1 MASLPSLVGFLL
13 LGALLV
19 SSTAQNMTPGMEAG
33 EFLGLSEVMGALL
46 DNPNWTQMHPHP
58 CTQTPWPG
66 IQCDVIHHGH
76 DSLPILHVTKLHIGP
91 DVANP
96 PVCKTTAYLSASL
109 LKLPHLNSLSIV
121 GCFRM
126 SRVFLPAPIF
136 GSFSSLEQLVVKSNP
151 GLYGEIPLTLADTT
165 TLRVLSLS
173 QNSLHGQV
181 PKGLGRLRKL
191 EQLDLSYNNLT
202 GKIPQEIGGL
212 KSLTILDMS
221 YNGLQGRLPYSLGQ
235 LQTLQKID
243 LSHNRPVGRIPS
255 VIGRLKQLV
264 FLDLSHNNLTGPI
277 PDTLSGL
284 KGLEYLLVE
293 NNPLNTKLPWF
304 MGTLVNPT
312 VLSLSTCGL
321 VGTIPPSFCWLDQ
334 LIVLYLDRNNL
345 HGTVPPKLGALPN
358 LCQLNLSQNQLSG
371 ELYFSSEFVQ
381 RLGKKLDASG
391 NDGLC
396 TGHQFNEQVSQYLG
410 IPPCADQTAKS
421 SNTSHHENS
430 NPYWTDASNAIIKEP
445 MLLYLIWCNLIG
457 FL

>member
-1 MASLPSLVGFLL
+1 
-13 LGALLV
+13 
-19 SSTAQNMTPGMEAG
+19 
-33 EFLGLSEVMGALL
+33 
-46 DNPNWTQMHPHP
+46 
-58 CTQTPWPG
+58 
-66 IQCDVIHHGH
+66 
-76 DSLPILHVTKLHIGP
+76 
-91 DVANP
+91 
-96 PVCKTTAYLSASL
+96 
-109 LKLPHLNSLSIV
+109 
-121 GCFRM
+121 
-126 SRVFLPAPIF
+126 
-136 GSFSSLEQLVVKSNP
+136 
-151 GLYGEIPLTLADTT
+151 
-165 TLRVLSLS
+165 
-173 QNSLHGQV
+173 
-181 PKGLGRLRKL
+181 
-191 EQLDLSYNNLT
+191 
-202 GKIPQEIGGL
+202 
-212 KSLTILDMS
+212 MS

-243 LSHNRPVGRIPS
+243 LSHNMLVGRIPS
-255 VIGRLKQLV
+255 VIG
-264 FLDLSHNNLTGPI
+264 SHNNLTGPI

-284 KGLEYLLVE
+284 KSFEYLLME

-304 MGTLVNPT
+304 MGTLVNLT

-334 LIVLYLDRNNL
+334 LIVLSLDRNNL

-421 SNTSHHENS
+421 SDTSHHENS
-430 NPYWTDASNAIIKEP
+430 NPYWTDASNAIIKKP